1 VETAKRK
8 TILLTGI
15 NGQVGFELERSLQGL
30 GTIVALDR
38 SQLDLSRLDQ
48 VREVVRAVKPDLIVN
63 PAAYTAVDQAEADV
77 AGATRL
83 NAEAPAVLAD
93 EAKRIGAAMIHY
105 STDYVF
111 AGTKQGPYVEDDP
124 VDPKNVYGRT
134 KLAGEQAIVASGC
147 AHLIFRTSWVYGARG
162 KNFLRTMLRLGAE
175 RAELSIVSDQVGA
188 PTWSNT
194 IATLSADVIAQAVGA
209 GPAGWGEWWRTHSG
223 VFHLC
228 ASGATSWHGF
238 AEAIFRLSNLE
249 KKPTVKAIP
258 ASAYPTPASR
268 PANSRMST
276 TKLAE
281 HFGLC
286 APDWETALK
295 LCMRAL

>member
-1 VETAKRK
+1 MKVAKRK

-30 GTIVALDR
+30 GTVVALDR
-38 SQLDLSRLDQ
+38 DGLDLSRLDL
-48 VREVVRAVKPDLIVN
+48 VREVVRTVKPDLIVN
-63 PAAYTAVDQAEADV
+63 PAAYTAVDQAETDV
-77 AGATRL
+77 AVATRL
-83 NAEAPAVLAD
+83 NAEAPAVLAS
-93 EAKRIGAAMIHY
+93 EAKRIGAAVIHY

-124 VDPKNVYGRT
+124 VDPQNVYGRT

-147 AHLIFRTSWVYGARG
+147 AHLIFRTSWVYGSRG

-175 RAELSIVSDQVGA
+175 RAELSVVADQVGA
-188 PTWSNT
+188 PSWSDT
-194 IATLSADVIAQAVGA
+194 IATLSADVVAQAIGT
-209 GPAGWGEWWRTHSG
+209 GLAGWDEWWHTHSG
-223 VFHLC
+223 VFHLT

-238 AEAIFRLSNLE
+238 AEAIFSLSNLQA
-249 KKPTVKAIP
+249 KPIVRPIP

-268 PANSRMST
+268 PANSRMSNA
-276 TKLAE
+276 KLAE

-286 APDWETALK
+286 APDWHAALK